1 MHALWVL
8 LENAPV
14 HYIRQHHPRYRSSSF
29 GWNPQQKK
37 TEMFD
42 PLSRFVIARDIS
54 DPANDLPSSGVI
66 AYSIFRFERE
76 DRQNVIYW

>member
-1 MHALWVL
+1 
-8 LENAPV
+8 
-14 HYIRQHHPRYRSSSF
+14 
-29 GWNPQQKK
+29 
-37 TEMFD
+37 MFD